1 MQRTLQVH
9 LLPSL
14 VSAESLARKTVVVI
28 DVLRATT
35 TIVHACASGAA
46 AVIPCL
52 EIDDARHV
60 AAKLGSE
67 ALLGGERGGKPI
79 AGFDLGNSPEEYS
92 AARVRGKTIAMTT
105 TNGTRAM
112 LRCQQARRVLVGAFV
127 NFSALCDALRAE
139 ANIDLL
145 CAGTDNQ
152 VTRED
157 VLFAGAV
164 VDDMVQTATD
174 SGQNDPLELNDQ
186 ALIALDA
193 WRAARA
199 DLRQPAAL
207 VDRLRSSRGGRN
219 LIDIGHEH
227 DIAIAADID
236 RFSIVP
242 ELSLDSWRITAS

>member
-1 MQRTLQVH
+1 MDRTVRVH

-14 VSAESLARKTVVVI
+14 VAAGELTGRTVVVI

-35 TIVHACASGAA
+35 TIVQALASGAA
-46 AVIPCL
+46 AVVPCL
-52 EIDDARHV
+52 EIADARRQ
-60 AAKLGSE
+60 AATLG
-67 ALLGGERGGKPI
+67 AATLLGGERGGKPI
-79 AGFDLGNSPEEYS
+79 EGFDLGNSPEEYS
-92 AARVRGKTIAMTT
+92 PARVRGKTIVMTT

-112 LRCQQARRVLVGAFV
+112 LRCQDARRVLVGAFV
-127 NFSALCDALRAE
+127 NFSAVCEALRGE
-139 ANIDLL
+139 ADVDLL

-164 VDDMVQTATD
+164 VDDMVQTAAAA
-174 SGQNDPLELNDQ
+174 SNPAPLELNDQ

-193 WRAARA
+193 WRAARD
-199 DLRQPAAL
+199 DLRQSTEL
-207 VDRLRSSRGGRN
+207 IDRLRSSRGGRN

-236 RFSIVP
+236 RFTNVP
-242 ELSLDSWRITAS
+242 ELNLQTWRIT